1 MMRTAVDRMLRPL
14 SIAVVGAS
22 NNPRKRGH
30 HAVRELL
37 ASGYPHP
44 IYPVNPS
51 ETDVL
56 GLAAY
61 PAVTAIDAPV
71 DLVFIATP
79 AESVPDVLA
88 DCGAAGAA
96 GAVAV
101 AVGFAET
108 GADGQRRQ
116 EAALAAARQH
126 GVRLL
131 GPNTSGFFSLP
142 DRVNLVG
149 VPRVPRGPLGLMSQS
164 GTILLS
170 ITEAARRCG
179 GSGLSIYV
187 GVGNESDVGYPE
199 LVDHLATAPAVRAI
213 CIHAEG
219 FRRGRETLAAITR
232 AATHKPVVVLK
243 TGRTDAGRRSARSH
257 TGAVAG
263 DAAVARSA
271 LRNAGATW
279 LDREDEILPVAAV
292 LAGWPRPV
300 GGRTAILADG
310 GGHAT
315 IAADAVVA
323 ARHLQLADLSGTTRQ
338 RLRALLGPYASVGNP
353 VDVAGATDTDPLRFA
368 DSAAILLADPG
379 VDQLVVVGLLGG
391 YAIRFDPALEDAERE
406 AAAAVAA
413 HASSTKP
420 VLVCSVYAGG
430 DNKVLRPLFDAGM
443 PVQASIEITVR
454 CAEALAERAA
464 WLRAERPTWPAVT
477 IPPEPDIAP
486 RLLAEADARQLLHD
500 GGVPTGPHR
509 LARTAADAAEAAR
522 SVLAEAAGGAHSA
535 HSAHSAHG
543 NEGGRVALKVASAD
557 IIHKSDVGG
566 VRLNVTADSAAKE
579 YCALVADVSR
589 ALPDARVDG
598 VLVTPMVTAAGVE
611 MLIGVS
617 YDGAFGPVVT
627 VGAGGTLVE
636 LLADVATR
644 PLPVTPTQVR
654 EMLAGTAV
662 ARLLAGYRGAPPAD
676 LDALVSLIVAVGD
689 FALRHPRIRELDLNP
704 VLAHADGAA
713 VLDVRIFTS

>member
-1 MMRTAVDRMLRPL
+1 MMRTAVDRMLRPR

-44 IYPVNPS
+44 IYPVNPH
-51 ETDVL
+51 EAEVL
-56 GLAAY
+56 GLPAY
-61 PAVTAIDAPV
+61 PAVTAIDASV

-88 DCGAAGAA
+88 DCGAARAA

-116 EAALAAARQH
+116 EATLAAARRH
-126 GVRLL
+126 GVRLI
-131 GPNTSGFFSLP
+131 GPNTSGFFNLP
-142 DRVNLVG
+142 EGVNLVG

-179 GSGLSIYV
+179 GTGLSVYV

-199 LVDHLATAPAVRAI
+199 LIDHLATASTVRAI

-219 FRRGRETLAAITR
+219 FRRGRETLAAVTR
-232 AATHKPVVVLK
+232 AATRKPVVVLK

-271 LRNAGATW
+271 LRTAGATW
-279 LDREDEILPVAAV
+279 LDREDELLPVAAV

-300 GGRTAILADG
+300 GARTAILADG

-323 ARHLQLADLSGTTRQ
+323 APHLRLADPSGATQR
-338 RLRALLGPYASVGNP
+338 RLRALLGPHASVGNP

-368 DSAAILLADPG
+368 DAAAALLADHG

-391 YAIRFDPALEDAERE
+391 YATRFDPALEDQERE

-413 HASSTKP
+413 SAGGAKP

-430 DNKVLRPLFDAGM
+430 DNKVLQPLFDAGM

-464 WLRAERPTWPAVT
+464 WLRADPPTWPVT
-477 IPPEPDIAP
+477 TPPEPDTAP
-486 RLLAEADARQLLHD
+486 RLLAEPDARQLLRD
-500 GGVPTGPHR
+500 AGVPTGPHR
-509 LARTAADAAEAAR
+509 LARSAAAAAAAAAA
-522 SVLAEAAGGAHSA
+522 VLAEAANDHDDRD
-535 HSAHSAHG
+535 
-543 NEGGRVALKVASAD
+543 GRVALKVSSAD
-557 IIHKSDVGG
+557 IVHKSDVGG
-566 VRLNVTADSAAKE
+566 VRLNVTPDTAAE
-579 YCALVADVSR
+579 AYRDLLADVAR
-589 ALPDARVDG
+589 ARPDARVDG

-617 YDGAFGPVVT
+617 YDDTFGPVVT

-644 PLPVTPTQVR
+644 PLPVTPAQVR
-654 EMLAGTAV
+654 GMLDETAV
-662 ARLLAGYRGAPPAD
+662 ARLLAGYRGTPAAD
-676 LDALVSLIVAVGD
+676 VDALVSLVVAVGD
-689 FALRHPRIRELDLNP
+689 VALRHRRIRELDLNP
-704 VLAHADGAA
+704 VIAHPGGTA